1 MGDTK
6 VTINPEFIPAFAVS
20 DGVRAGVVALAEQA
34 KSEAVALAQDFKE
47 TGEYA
52 SSFEVSTDDITLL
65 TRPGKRAAGIL
76 TNVAPYSAAVEWG
89 NSHHP
94 KAHRVL
100 GRVLDRLRAT

>member
-1 MGDTK
+1 MGNTT
-6 VTINPEFIPAFAVS
+6 VTINPEFFPAFAVS
-20 DGVRAGVVALAEQA
+20 DGIRAGVVALAEEA
-34 KSEAVALAQDFKE
+34 KTEAEALAQDFRE

-52 SSFEVSTDDITLL
+52 SLFEVSTDDITLL
-65 TRPGKRAAGIL
+65 TRPSKRAAGIL

-100 GRVLDRLRAT
+100 GRVLDRLKAI